1 MKTAYKIRV
10 IDLVMTFVVVTW
22 HKALAVETLRSL
34 ATKRGI
40 YIGAAVNEG
49 VFSNPTYASILNDNF
64 SLITAEYACKFGQ
77 IEPSRNSF
85 DYS

>member
-1 MKTAYKIRV
+1 MKIAFNIDV
-10 IDLVMTFVVVTW
+10 IDLVITLVVATC
-22 HKALAVETLRSL
+22 HRALAVETLRSL

-49 VFSNPTYASILNDNF
+49 VFNNPTYVSILNDNF